1 MFTLSSDNEPSK
13 EELILE
19 AAMKVFIEKG
29 WSGARMQ
36 EIADR
41 AGINKTLLHYY
52 FRSKENLYRRI
63 LQQVLTFFFRQASIN
78 YDEADD
84 FESFLRK
91 AIAAI
96 IDTANDN
103 PQLPIFIMQELSRGG
118 ATVREVLRDVVD
130 REEMVLPELLMSR
143 VSQALATGTIR
154 RIDPI
159 QFLLTLIG
167 GCIYFFVAEPIA
179 MEIIKKQ
186 DSVGAFDRAAFIEER
201 KEEIFNVLYYGIKA

>member
-143 VSQALATGTIR
+143 VSQALEAGTIR

-186 DSVGAFDRAAFIEER
+186 DSAGVFDRAAFIEER